1 MLQGILHDS
10 MMWLQDTGILSKMKM
25 AFLPHGRPQPKSPKL
40 RRNMTL
46 SVWHLTTPLVIQAI
60 GTAVA
65 LLSFGVE
72 LILSRKK
79 LWGMILDW
87 GMGTDAPAKSVA
99 GAKAAVKSRFPVDS
113 KHGARWVLT
122 SSKLGYRQTIARSL
136 HMH

>member
-1 MLQGILHDS
+1 MFQGILHDS

-25 AFLPHGRPQPKSPKL
+25 AFLPHGRPQPKPPKL

-65 LLSFGVE
+65 LLSFGAE
-72 LILSRKK
+72 LIWAKTKSTKKFKASKK
-79 LWGMILDW
+79 LWGMILDSDI
-87 GMGTDAPAKSVA
+87 GTDATAKSV

-113 KHGARWVLT
+113 RARWIST
-122 SSKLGYRQTIARSL
+122 PPKFS
-136 HMH
+136 

>member
-1 MLQGILHDS
+1 

-25 AFLPHGRPQPKSPKL
+25 TFLPHGRPQPKSPKL
-40 RRNMTL
+40 RRDMTL

-72 LILSRKK
+72 LILAAKK
-79 LWGMILDW
+79 KSPKELWGMISDC
-87 GMGTDAPAKSVA
+87 DAPAKSVA

>member
-1 MLQGILHDS
+1 

-65 LLSFGVE
+65 LLSFSVE
-72 LILSRKK
+72 LILAKTKSPKKFKAPKK
-79 LWGMILDW
+79 LWGKIPDCD
-87 GMGTDAPAKSVA
+87 MGTDAPAKSVE
-99 GAKAAVKSRFPVDS
+99 AKAAVK
-113 KHGARWVLT
+113 
-122 SSKLGYRQTIARSL
+122 
-136 HMH
+136 

>member
-65 LLSFGVE
+65 LLSFGLE
-72 LILSRKK
+72 LILAQKKSPKK
-79 LWGMILDW
+79 LWGMISDRV
-87 GMGTDAPAKSVA
+87 MGTDAQAKRV

-113 KHGARWVLT
+113 QRST
-122 SSKLGYRQTIARSL
+122 LGFNLFLVKAADRP
-136 HMH
+136 